1 MRSVVVDGCGDAMTA
16 WFKRTRPET
25 RGLVSP
31 DTGNGT
37 GHLSPENPTE
47 PAVETPETMWERL
60 EVELWPQCVCKN
72 PAQRVVLIHN
82 LDHCEDGPMPTF
94 VCQECEPDVYRFID
108 DTLACV
114 HRFERWAC
122 KTCSRPVAAPHDL
135 IEDVEE
141 L

>member
-1 MRSVVVDGCGDAMTA
+1 MTA

-25 RGLVSP
+25 RGSLSP
-31 DTGNGT
+31 DAGNGT
-37 GHLSPENPTE
+37 GHLSPENLTE
-47 PAVETPETMWERL
+47 AGEENPAALWGRL
-60 EVELWPQCVCKN
+60 EVELWPQCVCRK
-72 PAQRVVLIHN
+72 PAVRVVLIHN

-94 VCQECEPDVYRFID
+94 VCNECETDVYRFID

-122 KTCSRPVAAPHDL
+122 RTCGGPVAAPHDL
-135 IEDVEE
+135 IEDVVK